1 MGIENLPDVMTLQ
14 ELAEFFKIS
23 ESTIRRAIKDG
34 SLEYL
39 KIGKDYRFEKE
50 EVIRWVKKK

>member
-1 MGIENLPDVMTLQ
+1 MGIENLPDIVTLQ

-23 ESTIRRAIKDG
+23 ESTIRKAIKDG
-34 SLEYL
+34 NLEYL

-50 EVIRWVKKK
+50 AVIRWVKRK